1 MAKTVELTNEEVTFL
16 HVYLSRHLIT
26 IDWFQ
31 IHDPVL
37 SGSIKDAKRVMRDLL
52 GKLKV
57 AESEV
62 NDDK

>member
-52 GKLKV
+52 GKLK
-57 AESEV
+57 ESEE
-62 NDDK
+62 

>member
-1 MAKTVELTNEEVTFL
+1 MAKTVELTDEEVTFL
-16 HVYLSRHLIT
+16 DVYLSRHLMAIG
-26 IDWFQ
+26 WFQ
-31 IHDPVL
+31 TTDPVL
-37 SGSIKDAKRVMRDLL
+37 LSSVEDAERVMRGLL